1 MNINYFSTSQTMSR
15 KAADIVLAEVNRNPE
30 LLLCAATGN
39 SPTMLYHLLAEENR
53 KQEGLFKSTKVIP
66 LDEWIGLSTSEG
78 SCHEYIDEHILKPLQ
93 ISEDRYLGF
102 NRDAEDFEDECERI
116 QELLIL
122 KGPIDVC
129 ILGLGKNGHLGFNE
143 PANTLQL
150 HCHIANL
157 ATQSQEHSMIGN
169 SVSKPTQGLTLGMQD
184 ILSAKK
190 IILLVSGKEKE
201 AAVTQL
207 ISGNISNDCPATLLW
222 KHDNVDCLI
231 LN

>member
-1 MNINYFSTSQTMSR
+1 MSQ
-15 KAADIVLAEVNRNPE
+15 KAAGIVLDEVKRNPE

-39 SPTMLYHLLAEENR
+39 SPTLLYNLLAEECQ
-53 KQEGLFKSTKVIP
+53 KHKTLFHKTRVIP
-66 LDEWIGLSTSEG
+66 LDEWIGLPTSEG
-78 SCHEYIDEHILKPLQ
+78 SCHEYIGKHILKPLQ

-102 NRDAEDFEDECERI
+102 NSGAQDFENECERI

-143 PANTLQL
+143 PANTLRL
-150 HCHIANL
+150 HCHIASL
-157 ATQSQEHSMIGN
+157 APQSQEHSMIQT
-169 SVSKPTQGLTLGMQD
+169 SSSKPTQGLTLGMQD
-184 ILSAKK
+184 ILAAKK
-190 IILLVSGKEKE
+190 IILLVSGTSKE
-201 AAVTQL
+201 AAKKQL
-207 ISGNISNDCPATLLW
+207 ISGNISNDYPATWLW